1 MYKNSNSRSPR
12 RPGTRHFGPDTRP
25 KRQGGGTRQNIN
37 PGRFIKIAD
46 QSMAGDY
53 KASHAFADFAIHP
66 ILKSNVATKGY
77 LLPSEIQEKTIPLG
91 LAGRDVVGVAN
102 TGTGKTAA
110 FALPILNKL
119 LHERSAVGLII
130 TPTRELAIQIEDQC
144 RQFAKNSGLA
154 GALLIGGLPMGRQ
167 VTALKHNPRIIIGT
181 PGRIKDHV
189 NRGTLNLGSCTM
201 VVLDEVD
208 RMLDMGFINDVRFL
222 LNKLSPN
229 RQSFFF
235 SATLSPEV
243 NSLIQTFTKDPVTI
257 NVKIGETSNNVHQD
271 VVNYSGKIQRLDKL
285 HDILI
290 REAVAKV
297 LIFGETKYGVERL
310 AKELEVRGF
319 KASALHGGKSQGQRQ
334 RALDSFRDNR
344 INILVATD
352 VAARGIDVIDITH
365 VINFD
370 VPKTYDDYTHRIGRA
385 GRAGKIGHALTFV
398 EGAGQATPATPTH
411 PYRVR
416 R

>member
-1 MYKNSNSRSPR
+1 MYKNTYSRSPR

-25 KRQGGGTRQNIN
+25 KRGGGGTRQNIN
-37 PGRFIKIAD
+37 PSRFIKKAEPGPG
-46 QSMAGDY
+46 GDY
-53 KASHAFADFAIHP
+53 KAGHAFADFAIHP
-66 ILKSNVATKGY
+66 ILKSNVAVKGY

-119 LHERSAVGLII
+119 LHERSAMGLII

-189 NRGTLNLGSCTM
+189 NRGTLNLGNCTM

-222 LNKLSPN
+222 LNKLSPQ

-235 SATLSPEV
+235 SATVSPEI
-243 NSLIQTFTKDPVTI
+243 NRLIDTFTKDPVTI
-257 NVKIGETSNNVHQD
+257 NVKTGETTDNVHQD
-271 VVNYSGKIQRLDKL
+271 ILAYSTKAEKLDRL
-285 HDILI
+285 HD
-290 REAVAKV
+290 V
-297 LIFGETKYGVERL
+297 LISALTTKSLIFSETKYGAERL
-310 AKELEVRGF
+310 AKELVTRGF
-319 KASALHGGKSQGQRQ
+319 KADSIHGGKSQGARK
-334 RALDSFRDNR
+334 RAMDAFREGK
-344 INILVATD
+344 IEALVATD
-352 VAARGIDVIDITH
+352 VAARGLDVLDISH

-370 VPKTYDDYTHRIGRA
+370 VPHTYDDYVHRIGRA
-385 GRAGKIGHALTFV
+385 GRAGRTGQALTFV
-398 EGAGQATPATPTH
+398 EGTAS
-411 PYRVR
+411 
-416 R
+416 

>member
-1 MYKNSNSRSPR
+1 MYKNTYSRSPR

-25 KRQGGGTRQNIN
+25 KRGGGGTRQNIN
-37 PGRFIKIAD
+37 PSRFIKKAEPGPG
-46 QSMAGDY
+46 GDY
-53 KASHAFADFAIHP
+53 KAGHAFADFAIHP
-66 ILKSNVATKGY
+66 ILKSNVAVKGY

-119 LHERSAVGLII
+119 LHERSAMGLII

-189 NRGTLNLGSCTM
+189 NRGTLNLGNCTM

-222 LNKLSPN
+222 LNKLSPQ

-235 SATLSPEV
+235 SATLGPEV
-243 NSLIQTFTKDPVTI
+243 TSLIQSFTRDPVTI
-257 NVKIGETSNNVHQD
+257 NVKVSETSNNVHQD
-271 VVNYSGKIQRLDKL
+271 IVNYSGKIQRLDKL

-290 REAVAKV
+290 REAVDKV

-310 AKELEVRGF
+310 AKELDTRGF
-319 KASALHGGKSQGQRQ
+319 KVAALHVGKSQGQRQ

-344 INILVATD
+344 IKVLVATD

-385 GRAGKIGHALTFV
+385 GRAGRTGHALTFV
-398 EGAGQATPATPTH
+398 EGASQAAAAVPTH